1 MMPKPDPLDIV
12 DDRPNK
18 RLYPRAS
25 PLSRALREIAKG
37 KRLSSLQVP
46 VLEDAAS
53 HIEDLEDRLRDFANV
68 VEDVSVDLFPDQQA
82 RIREALASA
91 RRW

>member
-1 MMPKPDPLDIV
+1 MMD
-12 DDRPNK
+12 K

-37 KRLSSLQVP
+37 KKLSSLQVP
-46 VLEDAAS
+46 ILEDAAS
-53 HIEDLEDRLRDFANV
+53 HIEDLEDRLRDLATT
-68 VEDVSVDLFPDQQA
+68 VEEVMPDMFPDQQA

-91 RRW
+91 RKW